1 MAGMLPGVE
10 SARRRRIHGSSG
22 WCDSSSIVGS
32 GFGSARIRVSHDTHF
47 TTTSFL
53 QRSMVNQTEEDEKL
67 GGVAREAKERL
78 DGRLR
83 GHLKKD
89 ITRKKS
95 QERSGSVGR
104 TTTPMVVENLQVEV
118 FGLKK
123 SGLRRLSWGRTGL
136 SWKSMNQEEC
146 AICLDHLKANEKVI
160 HLPCTH
166 RFHSDCLV
174 PWLERNSHC
183 PCCRTIVIG
192 SN

>member
-22 WCDSSSIVGS
+22 WCDSSSVVGS
-32 GFGSARIRVSHDTHF
+32 GFGSPRIRLSHDTHP
-47 TTTSFL
+47 TPTSFL
-53 QRSMVNQTEEDEKL
+53 QRSMVNQSDEDEKL
-67 GGVAREAKERL
+67 GGAAREAKERL

-89 ITRKKS
+89 ITRKTS
-95 QERSGSVGR
+95 QERSSSVGR
-104 TTTPMVVENLQVEV
+104 MSTTPMQIEV

-123 SGLRRLSWGRTGL
+123 RLSWGRMGL
-136 SWKSMNQEEC
+136 SWKSSNQDEC
-146 AICLDHLKANEKVI
+146 AICLDRFKSSEKVI

-166 RFHSDCLV
+166 QFHSDCLL
-174 PWLERNSHC
+174 PWIETNAHC

-192 SN
+192 SI